1 MMLSP
6 YRVIDCTDERGQL
19 AGFML
24 AQLGADVVLVEP
36 PSGSP
41 ARHLPPFAGEQPDP
55 ERGLWH
61 WAYNRGKRS
70 VTADLST
77 PTGRERLAALAAG
90 ADVLLWTGR
99 PGEEPF
105 DRAALEAANP
115 GLVIVAMTPFGLHGP
130 KARWAATDLT
140 IGAAS
145 CSMSLTGEAELPP
158 LRWGSPQAWLHG
170 AADMA
175 VAALIALQE
184 RARSGRGQLADVS
197 AQVSCLQASFCYAI
211 NRAWQWPAMRRSGDG
226 IDFGV
231 YKIRWTYPALDG
243 EVSITFS
250 FGAALAHYT
259 VNLFRWIWEEGG
271 CHEADRDIDF
281 VALSEGLFDG
291 SVPPSEALRLGDI
304 VTRFTSRHTKAHLA
318 SEATRRKVLLAP
330 ISTLAEVLDNGH
342 LADRRFWDEVRHPDA
357 DRPHRYP
364 GRFVVASDAP
374 LAVLGPAP
382 QLGSHDGA
390 DPWQPRT
397 AAAPAAVGVAPATA
411 GAGADGPSA
420 NGANGSG
427 SGDGATGANGS
438 GSGSGDGAGTTN
450 RNSGA
455 ADGPALDGLRVLDLA
470 WSVAG
475 PYVGRTL
482 ADFGATVV
490 KVENRVRPDLT
501 RTTSPFHPG
510 NAEVPMEGSGLF
522 ANCNAGKLGI
532 ELDLTDPAD
541 RETMWDLV
549 RWADVM
555 VESFSA
561 GALDRMGF
569 GYEAVSAANPG
580 IILLSSCLPGQTG
593 TLDMPGLG
601 NLTTALF
608 GFTTTTRW
616 PGRSA
621 CGPFGA
627 YTDIVS
633 PRFGLA
639 ALLAALDHRRRTGQ
653 GQHLDLSQAESSMHL
668 QAPALLDAEVNGRP
682 FEGRGNRDLVLA
694 PHGVY
699 RSRLDTGIDG
709 QADPEEETE
718 AWVAVACGDDAQW
731 AALAGWLGRPELSAL
746 SAAERHARQDELD
759 ALIGAR
765 TADLDATVV
774 QDELQALGVAAHRVQ
789 NTAGCLSD
797 PQLAH
802 REHYRT
808 VEHPLLG
815 PVVVEGPRFHLSR
828 TPARIATPG
837 PTYNQH
843 GDVVRHLLAHAA
855 TPSPGVG
862 SPGTPAAPARTV

>member
-1 MMLSP
+1 MLSP

-19 AGFML
+19 AGFLL
-24 AQLGADVVLVEP
+24 AQLGAEVLLVEP
-36 PSGSP
+36 PGGST
-41 ARHLPPFAGEQPDP
+41 ARHLPPFAGDRPGP

-61 WAYNRGKRS
+61 WAYNRGKGS
-70 VTADLST
+70 VTADLAT
-77 PTGRERLAALAAG
+77 AAGRERLAELATG

-115 GLVIVAMTPFGLHGP
+115 GLVIVALTPFGLDGP

-145 CSMSLTGEAELPP
+145 CSMSITGEADLPP

-175 VAALIALQE
+175 VAALVALQE

-197 AQVSCLQASFCYAI
+197 AQTSCLQASFCYAI

-250 FGAALAHYT
+250 FGVALAHYT
-259 VNLFRWIWEEGG
+259 VNLFRWIWEDGG
-271 CHEADRDIDF
+271 CDEATRDTDF

-291 SVPPSEALRLGDI
+291 SVPPSEAVRLGEI
-304 VTRFTSRHTKAHLA
+304 VTAFTRRHTKAHLA
-318 SEATRRKVLLAP
+318 AEAARRKVLLAP
-330 ISTLAEVLDNGH
+330 IATLAEVLENDH
-342 LADRRFWDEVRHPDA
+342 LAHRRFWDEVRQPEA
-357 DRPHRYP
+357 DRPHRHP

-374 LAVLGPAP
+374 LAALGPAP
-382 QLGSHDGA
+382 RLGSHDDA
-390 DPWQPRT
+390 DPWAPR
-397 AAAPAAVGVAPATA
+397 AASPTGGAVP
-411 GAGADGPSA
+411 PSA
-420 NGANGSG
+420 GGNGT
-427 SGDGATGANGS
+427 GDGRS
-438 GSGSGDGAGTTN
+438 
-450 RNSGA
+450 
-455 ADGPALDGLRVLDLA
+455 ADRPALDGLRVLDLA

-475 PYVGRTL
+475 PYVGRSL

-490 KVENRVRPDLT
+490 KVESRARPDLT
-501 RTTSPFHPG
+501 RTTSPFHPR
-510 NAEVPMEGSGLF
+510 NAGVPMEGSGLF

-532 ELDLTDPAD
+532 ELDLADPHD
-541 RETMWDLV
+541 RETLWGLV

-561 GALDRMGF
+561 GALERMGF
-569 GYEAVSAANPG
+569 GYEALAAANPR

-639 ALLAALDHRRRTGQ
+639 ALLAALDHRRRTGR
-653 GQHLDLSQAESSMHL
+653 GQHLDLSQAESSMHV
-668 QAPALLDAEVNGRP
+668 QTPALLDAEVNGRP
-682 FEGRGNRDLVLA
+682 FEGRGNRDPVLA

-699 RSRLDTGIDG
+699 RTRLDHD
-709 QADPEEETE
+709 ADPEAESE
-718 AWVAVACGDDAQW
+718 AWVAIACADGAQW
-731 AALAGWLGRPELSAL
+731 RVLAGWLARPDLAAL
-746 SAAERHARQDELD
+746 TGAERHSRQDELD
-759 ALIGAR
+759 SLIAAR
-765 TADLDATVV
+765 TAGLDATAV

-802 REHYRT
+802 RNHYLT

-815 PVVVEGPRFHLSR
+815 PVVIEGPRFRLSR
-828 TPARIATPG
+828 TPARITTPG
-837 PTYNQH
+837 LTYDQH
-843 GDVVRHLLAHAA
+843 QAEVRRLLADHAA
-855 TPSPGVG
+855 SAAAAGAIEPSTPS
-862 SPGTPAAPARTV
+862 RTV

>member
-19 AGFML
+19 AGFLL
-24 AQLGADVVLVEP
+24 AQLGAEVLLVEP
-36 PSGSP
+36 PGGSS
-41 ARHLPPFAGEQPDP
+41 ARHLPPFAGDRPDP

-61 WAYNRGKRS
+61 WAYNRGKGS
-70 VTADLST
+70 VTVDLAT
-77 PTGRERLAALAAG
+77 PAGRERLAALAAG

-99 PGEEPF
+99 PGDEPF
-105 DRAALEAANP
+105 DRAAMEAANP
-115 GLVIVAMTPFGLHGP
+115 GLVIVALTPFGLDGP

-145 CSMSLTGEAELPP
+145 CALSLTGEAELPP

-175 VAALIALQE
+175 VAALIGLQE

-197 AQVSCLQASFCYAI
+197 AQTSCLQASFCYAI

-271 CHEADRDIDF
+271 CSEADRDLDF

-291 SVPPSEALRLGDI
+291 SVPPSEALRLGEI
-304 VTRFTSRHTKAHLA
+304 VTRFTRSHTKAHLA
-318 SEATRRKVLLAP
+318 AEAARRKVLLAP
-330 ISTLAEVLDNGH
+330 IATLAEVLDNDH
-342 LADRRFWDEVRHPDA
+342 LADRRFWDSLRHPEA

-374 LAVLGPAP
+374 LAALGPAP
-382 QLGSHDGA
+382 RLGSHDA
-390 DPWQPRT
+390 MEPWTPR
-397 AAAPAAVGVAPATA
+397 AAAPAANGSNGTA
-411 GAGADGPSA
+411 GAAE
-420 NGANGSG
+420 
-427 SGDGATGANGS
+427 
-438 GSGSGDGAGTTN
+438 
-450 RNSGA
+450 R
-455 ADGPALDGLRVLDLA
+455 PALDGLRVLDLA

-475 PYVGRTL
+475 PYVGRSL

-490 KVENRVRPDLT
+490 KVESRGRPDLT
-501 RTTSPFHPG
+501 RTTSPFHPR

-532 ELDLTDPAD
+532 ELDLADPAD
-541 RETMWDLV
+541 RETLWDLV

-639 ALLAALDHRRRTGQ
+639 ALLAALDHRRRTGR

-668 QAPALLDAEVNGRP
+668 QTPALLDAEVNGRP

-694 PHGVY
+694 PHGIY
-699 RSRLDTGIDG
+699 RTRLDTGIDG
-709 QADPEEETE
+709 EVDPEEEME
-718 AWVAVACGDDAQW
+718 AWVAIACADDAQW
-731 AALAGWLGRPELSAL
+731 RALAGWLGQPDLAPL
-746 SAAERHARQDELD
+746 TTAERHARHDELD
-759 ALIGAR
+759 DLITVR
-765 TADLDATVV
+765 TAGLDATVV

-789 NTAGCLSD
+789 NSAGCLSD

-815 PVVVEGPRFHLSR
+815 PVVIEGPRFHLSR
-828 TPARIATPG
+828 TPARITTPG
-837 PTYNQH
+837 PTYGQH
-843 GDVVRHLLAHAA
+843 RDVVHQLLADASA
-855 TPSPGVG
+855 VPS
-862 SPGTPAAPARTV
+862 RTV

>member
-19 AGFML
+19 AGFLL

-36 PSGSP
+36 PGGSP
-41 ARHLPPFAGEQPDP
+41 ARQLPPFAGDRADP
-55 ERGLWH
+55 ETSLWH

-70 VTADLST
+70 VTTDLAT
-77 PTGRERLAALAAG
+77 PAGRQRLAALAAG

-99 PGEEPF
+99 PGDEPF
-105 DRAALEAANP
+105 DRAALERVNP
-115 GLVIVAMTPFGLHGP
+115 GLVIVALTPFGLDGP

-197 AQVSCLQASFCYAI
+197 AQASCLQASFCYAI

-271 CHEADRDIDF
+271 CDEATRDTDF
-281 VALSEGLFDG
+281 VALNEGLFDG
-291 SVPPSEALRLGDI
+291 TVPPSEALRLGEI
-304 VTRFTSRHTKAHLA
+304 VTAFTSRHTKAHLA
-318 SEATRRKVLLAP
+318 AEAARRKVLLAP
-330 ISTLAEVLDNGH
+330 IATLAEVLDNDH
-342 LADRRFWDEVRHPDA
+342 LSHRAFWDEVRHPEG
-357 DRPHRYP
+357 DRPARYP

-374 LAVLGPAP
+374 LLALGPAP
-382 QLGSHDGA
+382 RLGDHDGGE
-390 DPWQPRT
+390 PWPPRT
-397 AAAPAAVGVAPATA
+397 TDPVAGDRVAGAAATA
-411 GAGADGPSA
+411 G
-420 NGANGSG
+420 NGAM
-427 SGDGATGANGS
+427 
-438 GSGSGDGAGTTN
+438 
-450 RNSGA
+450 
-455 ADGPALDGLRVLDLA
+455 ADRPALDGLRVLDLA

-475 PYVGRTL
+475 PYVGRNL

-490 KVENRVRPDLT
+490 KVENRARPDLT
-501 RTTSPFHPG
+501 RTTSPFHPR
-510 NAEVPMEGSGLF
+510 NVEVPMEGSGLF

-532 ELDLTDPAD
+532 ELNLGDPAG
-541 RETMWDLV
+541 RETLWDLV

-569 GYEAVSAANPG
+569 GYQALAAANPE

-639 ALLAALDHRRRTGQ
+639 AVLAALDHRRRTGR

-694 PHGVY
+694 PHGVH
-699 RSRLDTGIDG
+699 RTRLDTGTDG
-709 QADPEEETE
+709 EADPEEETE
-718 AWVAVACGDDAQW
+718 AWVAIACADDSQW
-731 AALAGWLGRPELSAL
+731 RALAGWLGRPDLAAL
-746 SAAERHARQDELD
+746 SAAERHTRHDELD
-759 ALIGAR
+759 GMITAR
-765 TADLDATVV
+765 TTVLDAAVV

-802 REHYRT
+802 RQHYRT

-828 TPARIATPG
+828 TPARVASPG
-837 PTYNQH
+837 PTYGQH
-843 GDVVRHLLAHAA
+843 EAEVRRLLAESAMSGDGGPVTAA
-855 TPSPGVG
+855 NPS
-862 SPGTPAAPARTV
+862 RTA

>member
-19 AGFML
+19 AGFLL

-36 PSGSP
+36 PGGTP
-41 ARHLPPFAGEQPDP
+41 ARHLPPFAGDRPDP
-55 ERGLWH
+55 AAGRADTERGLWH

-77 PTGRERLAALAAG
+77 PAGRARLAALAAE

-99 PGEEPF
+99 PGEEPI
-105 DRAALEAANP
+105 DRPALEAANP
-115 GLVIVAMTPFGLHGP
+115 GLVIVALTPFGLHGP
-130 KARWAATDLT
+130 KASWAATDLT

-175 VAALIALQE
+175 VAALVALQE

-271 CHEADRDIDF
+271 CDEATRDTDF
-281 VALSEGLFDG
+281 IALNEGLFDG
-291 SVPPSEALRLGDI
+291 SVPPSEAVRLGEI

-318 SEATRRKVLLAP
+318 AEAARRKVLLAP
-330 ISTLAEVLDNGH
+330 IATLAEVLDNDH
-342 LADRRFWDEVRHPDA
+342 LAHRRFWDDVHNPEA
-357 DRPHRYP
+357 DRPHRHP

-374 LAVLGPAP
+374 LRALGPAP
-382 QLGSHDGA
+382 RLGSHDDTEPAVAGNGA
-390 DPWQPRT
+390 Q
-397 AAAPAAVGVAPATA
+397 AAGN
-411 GAGADGPSA
+411 GAGPSPDG
-420 NGANGSG
+420 GAP
-427 SGDGATGANGS
+427 D
-438 GSGSGDGAGTTN
+438 DAGTD
-450 RNSGA
+450 R
-455 ADGPALDGLRVLDLA
+455 PALDGLRVLDLA

-490 KVENRVRPDLT
+490 KVENRGRPDLT
-501 RTTSPFHPG
+501 RTTSPFHPR
-510 NAEVPMEGSGLF
+510 NTEVPMEGSGLF

-532 ELDLTDPAD
+532 ELDLGDPDD
-541 RETMWDLV
+541 RETLWDLV

-569 GYEAVSAANPG
+569 GYEALRAANPR

-639 ALLAALDHRRRTGQ
+639 ALLAALDHRRRTGR

-699 RSRLDTGIDG
+699 RTRLDSD
-709 QADPEEETE
+709 DPEEETE
-718 AWVAVACGDDAQW
+718 AWVAIACADDTQW
-731 AALAGWLGRPELSAL
+731 TAVAGWLGRSDLAL
-746 SAAERHARQDELD
+746 LTVAERHRRHDELD
-759 ALIGAR
+759 DLITAR
-765 TADLDATVV
+765 TTGLDATVV
-774 QDELQALGVAAHRVQ
+774 QDELQAMGVAAHRVQ

-815 PVVVEGPRFHLSR
+815 PVVVEGPRFRLSR
-828 TPARIATPG
+828 TPARITAPG

-843 GDVVRHLLAHAA
+843 EAEVRRLLAESAA
-855 TPSPGVG
+855 GDPV
-862 SPGTPAAPARTV
+862 TPASPTRTA

>member
-19 AGFML
+19 AGFLL
-24 AQLGADVVLVEP
+24 AQLGADVVLLEP
-36 PSGSP
+36 PGGSS
-41 ARHLPPFAGEQPDP
+41 ARHLPPFAGDHPDP
-55 ERGLWH
+55 AAGRPDTAAGGADTERSLWH
-61 WAYNRGKRS
+61 RAYNRGKRS
-70 VTADLST
+70 ITADLAT
-77 PTGRERLAALAAG
+77 PGGRQRLAALAAG

-99 PGEEPF
+99 PGDEPF

-115 GLVIVAMTPFGLHGP
+115 GLVIVALTPFGLDGP
-130 KARWAATDLT
+130 KAHWAATDLT

-175 VAALIALQE
+175 VAALVALQE

-197 AQVSCLQASFCYAI
+197 AQASCLQASFCYAI

-259 VNLFRWIWEEGG
+259 VNLFQWIWEEGG
-271 CHEADRDIDF
+271 CDEATRDTDF
-281 VALSEGLFDG
+281 VALNEGLFDG
-291 SVPPSEALRLGDI
+291 TVPPSEAVRLGEI
-304 VTRFTSRHTKAHLA
+304 VTRFTARHTKAHLA
-318 SEATRRKVLLAP
+318 AEAARRKVLLAP
-330 ISTLAEVLDNGH
+330 ISTLAEVLDNDH
-342 LADRRFWDEVRHPDA
+342 LANRRFWDEVHHPDA
-357 DRPHRYP
+357 DRAHRYP

-374 LAVLGPAP
+374 LAALGPAP
-382 QLGSHDGA
+382 RLGSHDGMELWESPA
-390 DPWQPRT
+390 VGNGDIR
-397 AAAPAAVGVAPATA
+397 AGAPANGT
-411 GAGADGPSA
+411 GTGTGAD
-420 NGANGSG
+420 
-427 SGDGATGANGS
+427 
-438 GSGSGDGAGTTN
+438 
-450 RNSGA
+450 R
-455 ADGPALDGLRVLDLA
+455 PALDGLRVLDLA

-475 PYVGRTL
+475 PYVGRSL
-482 ADFGATVV
+482 ADYGATVV
-490 KVENRVRPDLT
+490 KVENRARPDLT
-501 RTTSPFHPG
+501 RTTSPFHPR

-532 ELDLTDPAD
+532 ELDLGDPAD
-541 RETMWDLV
+541 RETLWDLV

-569 GYEAVSAANPG
+569 GYQALAATNPG

-639 ALLAALDHRRRTGQ
+639 ALLAALDHRRRTGR

-699 RSRLDTGIDG
+699 RTRLDSD
-709 QADPEEETE
+709 DPEEETE
-718 AWVAVACGDDAQW
+718 AWVAIACADDAQW
-731 AALAGWLGRPELSAL
+731 RALAGWLNQPDLASL
-746 SAAERHARQDELD
+746 TAAERHKRHDELD
-759 ALIGAR
+759 DLITTCTVG
-765 TADLDATVV
+765 LDAATV

-802 REHYRT
+802 RDHYLT

-815 PVVVEGPRFHLSR
+815 PVVIEGPRFRLSR
-828 TPARIATPG
+828 TPARVTAPG

-843 GDVVRHLLAHAA
+843 GDEVRRLLADHAGS
-855 TPSPGVG
+855 TVG
-862 SPGTPAAPARTV
+862 GPVTPAAPSRTV

>member
-24 AQLGADVVLVEP
+24 AQLGADVTLVEP
-36 PSGSP
+36 PGGTPS
-41 ARHLPPFAGEQPDP
+41 RHLPPFAGDRPDA

-70 VTADLST
+70 VTADLAT
-77 PTGRERLAALAAG
+77 PAGRERLAALAAG

-115 GLVIVAMTPFGLHGP
+115 GLVIVALTPFGLDGP

-175 VAALIALQE
+175 VAALVALQE

-271 CHEADRDIDF
+271 CDEATRDTDF
-281 VALSEGLFDG
+281 IALNEGLFDG
-291 SVPPSEALRLGDI
+291 SVPPSEALRLGEI

-318 SEATRRKVLLAP
+318 AEAARRKVLLAP
-330 ISTLAEVLDNGH
+330 IATLGEVLDNEH
-342 LADRRFWDEVRHPDA
+342 LADRRFWDEVRHPEA
-357 DRPHRYP
+357 DRTHRYP

-382 QLGSHDGA
+382 RLGSHDGA
-390 DPWQPRT
+390 APWEPRDT
-397 AAAPAAVGVAPATA
+397 ATPVAHANI
-411 GAGADGPSA
+411 ADIANNGNGGGPPDRS
-420 NGANGSG
+420 
-427 SGDGATGANGS
+427 
-438 GSGSGDGAGTTN
+438 
-450 RNSGA
+450 
-455 ADGPALDGLRVLDLA
+455 ALDGLRVLDLA

-490 KVENRVRPDLT
+490 KVENRARPDLT
-501 RTTSPFHPG
+501 RTTSPFHPR
-510 NAEVPMEGSGLF
+510 NAEGPMEGSGLF

-532 ELDLTDPAD
+532 ELDLGDPAD
-541 RETMWDLV
+541 RDTLWELV

-561 GALDRMGF
+561 GAVGRMGF
-569 GYEAVSAANPG
+569 GYEALAAANPG

-639 ALLAALDHRRRTGQ
+639 ALLAALDHRRRTGR

-668 QAPALLDAEVNGRP
+668 QTPALLDAEVNGRP

-699 RSRLDTGIDG
+699 RTRLDTGIHG
-709 QADPEEETE
+709 GADPEAETE
-718 AWVAVACGDDAQW
+718 AWVAVACADDTQW
-731 AALAGWLGRPELSAL
+731 RALAGWLGRPDLAAL
-746 SAAERHARQDELD
+746 TAAERHTRHDELD
-759 ALIGAR
+759 ELIAAR
-765 TADLDATVV
+765 TVDLDATAV

-828 TPARIATPG
+828 TPARITAPG

-843 GDVVRHLLAHAA
+843 GDVVRRLLAEHAA
-855 TPSPGVG
+855 AVDPDPVEPSTPS
-862 SPGTPAAPARTV
+862 RTV